1 MLLRFTFLFAFVLTI
16 GLPVCRITNLRLID
30 GMLRA
35 RFREGMERPS
45 LIEPGRVY
53 GYSIDL
59 WNKCQTFKK
68 GHSIRVEVASTAFPK
83 YDRNPNTGEPLGTST
98 RLEMAQQKVYH
109 DGQHASH
116 ILLPIVPRR
125 P

>member
-1 MLLRFTFLFAFVLTI
+1 LLDVWPTGYAQ
-16 GLPVCRITNLRLID
+16 RLID
-30 GMLRA
+30 GMVRA

-53 GYSIDL
+53 SYSIDL
-59 WNKCQTFKK
+59 WNTCQTFKK

-109 DGQHASH
+109 DPQHASY